1 MMQLALKMSLFL
13 TSLTFGLGII
23 CYLFDRAF
31 SQSALQKDQFVG
43 ELTELFYI
51 GFLKTFALC
60 FFTAVVAIPVS
71 AAFVAYKSLG
81 DWLSAADEITLFAFG
96 LAAWFTITGVYTVIA
111 TFRRTTTSRLNY
123 IHITPGDAP
132 DLFAQNEEL
141 ARQFKVAPVKIIR
154 LTPDSQVAIIEE
166 INRLDD
172 IYYGGKKRWEIGLAA
187 LQYLSVVDLKILMA
201 AEYARYT
208 PNQPKPI
215 MFANRLNQR
224 LSDMSENLARAG
236 FFGVFNPV
244 GWLIALANYSI
255 GSIVSGALE
264 TGEIRA
270 KNEVARFY
278 GEKPY
283 FQAFTRNNIE
293 STVYREIIS
302 AADGRRRPGTP
313 ELTNIYQ
320 HIRSDRRF
328 AALSRLAAENLVK
341 TENKRSGKQSIMLK
355 RLPEIAYMEPLIE
368 QPAFNYLAN
377 REDTERRMM
386 NLINYGQ

>member
-1 MMQLALKMSLFL
+1 MQFALKLSLFL

-31 SQSALQKDQFVG
+31 SQSAMQKDQISG

-51 GFLKTFALC
+51 GFLKTFTLS
-60 FFTAVVAIPVS
+60 FFAAIVVMPIS
-71 AAFVAYKSLG
+71 AAFVAYKSLA

-96 LAAWFTITGVYTVIA
+96 MAAWFTITGVYTVIA
-111 TFRRTTTSRLNY
+111 TFRRKPSALSNF
-123 IHITPGDAP
+123 IHIVPGDAP

-154 LTPDSQVAIIEE
+154 LMPDSQVAMVEE

-172 IYYGGKKRWEIGLAA
+172 IYYGGKKHWEIGLAA

-201 AEYARYT
+201 AEYAYYVS
-208 PNQPKPI
+208 NQPKPAL
-215 MFANRLNQR
+215 FVRRLSQR
-224 LSDMSENLARAG
+224 LSGMSANLGQAG

-264 TGEIRA
+264 TGETRS
-270 KNEVARFY
+270 KDEVARFY

-283 FQAFTRNNIE
+283 FQALGRNNIE

-302 AADGRRRPGTP
+302 AAEGRRRLGTP

-320 HIRSDRRF
+320 HIRSDRRY
-328 AALSRLAAENLVK
+328 AALSRLAAESLVK
-341 TENKRSGKQSIMLK
+341 TENKRNNKQLIMLK
-355 RLPEIAYMEPLIE
+355 RLPEIAYLEPLIE